1 MAGGNGKDA
10 TKEGERRGEANEAAA
25 AAAAD
30 AVTNETF
37 AVYATTNFRICTTRL
52 NLSSHATDLL
62 TRTKHILQKT
72 YEQYEHYD

>member
-1 MAGGNGKDA
+1 MAGGKEA

-25 AAAAD
+25 DAAD

-62 TRTKHILQKT
+62 TRTKHIL
-72 YEQYEHYD
+72 YDV